1 MLELGRQEA
10 PWLDVEYFILPLPI
24 RVVDSIDQSTL
35 PVYLCS
41 LCIYRSPDQA
51 IHDIQLGLIFIL
63 FDFGTFHNSKICQ
76 RIIKHEQNKFQYG
89 FWEAKHRK
97 LKTEIACMHACMQT
111 YNHIRIRYAHTYFR
125 HTYIHTY
132 MHASHHIISHHIVTS
147 HPTAPHRITS
157 HHIASH
163 YITLHTY
170 MHT

>member
-97 LKTEIACMHACMQT
+97 LKTEIACMHACRHT
-111 YNHIRIRYAHTYFR
+111 ITFVYGTHIRTSV
-125 HTYIHTY
+125 IHTFIHIC
-132 MHASHHIISHHIVTS
+132 MHRIISYHITSSHHIPPHRTASHH
-147 HPTAPHRITS
+147 ITS
-157 HHIASH
+157 HHITLR
-163 YITLHTY
+163 YIHTCI
-170 MHT
+170 HK